1 VQRYQ
6 LYLCE
11 KPSQARDIASVLGK
25 GQKGEGCIRV
35 GSNIIVTWARGHLLQ
50 QAAPDKYGEQFGK
63 PWRTEV
69 LPVIPSQW
77 KLEVVADAKAQ
88 FRVIRDLL
96 KQAAEVIISTDAD
109 REGEVIARELLE
121 YCAYRGPVRRL
132 WLSALD
138 EASVRKALANLLPG
152 EKTALLYDAGKG
164 RSRADWLIGMNMTR
178 LCTVLARDAG
188 VDELLSVGRV
198 QTPTLAII
206 VNRDTEI
213 ANFVPVPYWQV
224 RAQLHKDGVAFSALW
239 QPAEQYCDAQG
250 RCIHQGAAAA
260 VAQRCSQTAT
270 ATVLDAT
277 TTREKEPQPL
287 CFSLGELQIVCN
299 QKWGMSAKE
308 VLGIA
313 QALYETHK
321 ATTYPRT
328 DCGYLPVSMLDEVT
342 EVLEALTKSDPP
354 LLATIHTLDR
364 SLRSR
369 VWNDKKI
376 TAHHGIIPTRVAF
389 DISRLSA
396 DELKVYSLIR
406 QHYLA
411 QLLPQAEVDVT
422 EASLNLG
429 GQLFLTR
436 GRVPVVEGW
445 KELFRKPAGNPDA
458 GDDADVTPDAGERD
472 RVLPPLAKGDSS
484 QVSGGEAEGK
494 QTRPPSPFTEGTLI
508 AAMKNA
514 ASLVTDP
521 KLKKILR
528 DNAGLGTEATRA
540 ETLQTLFS
548 RGYLEKKGKAI
559 GSTALARGL
568 IAALPE
574 TLTSPG
580 MTALWEQALDDIA
593 EGRMPLATFMAKQE
607 AWTQHLVTKLQ
618 AESLRLTAP
627 VTPPCPVCGG
637 KTRKRN
643 GKKGDFFSCIRY
655 PECKGV
661 VNSNGKRKV
670 VRKSGGRKTDKSASA
685 S

>member
-1 VQRYQ
+1 MQ

-11 KPSQARDIASVLGK
+11 KPSQARDIASVLGR
-25 GQKGEGCIRV
+25 GQKGDGCIHV
-35 GSNIIVTWARGHLLQ
+35 GSNIIVTWARGHLLE
-50 QAAPDKYGEQFGK
+50 QAAPDKYDEKYGK
-63 PWRTEV
+63 PWRTGV
-69 LPVIPSQW
+69 LPIIPSQW
-77 KLEVVADAKAQ
+77 KLEVVEDAKGQ
-88 FRVIRDLL
+88 FRVIRELL
-96 KQAAEVIISTDAD
+96 KKASEVVVSTDAD

-138 EASVRKALANLLPG
+138 EASIRKGLANLLPG

-164 RSRADWLIGMNMTR
+164 RSRADWLVGMNMTR
-178 LCTVLARDAG
+178 LCTLLARDAG

-198 QTPTLAII
+198 QTPTLAIV
-206 VNRDTEI
+206 VNRDNEI

-224 RAQLHKDGVAFSALW
+224 RARLQKDGVMFSALW
-239 QPAEQYCDAQG
+239 QPAEQYSDGGG

-260 VAQRCSQTAT
+260 VLQLCAPTAT

-277 TTREKEPQPL
+277 TARKKEPQPL
-287 CFSLGELQIVCN
+287 CFSLGALQVACS
-299 QKWGMSAKE
+299 QKWGMGAKD

-328 DCGYLPVSMLDEVT
+328 DCGYLPVSMLDEVP
-342 EVLEALTKSDPP
+342 EVLDAIAKSDPSVA
-354 LLATIHTLDR
+354 ATINTLDR
-364 SLRSR
+364 TLRSR

-376 TAHHGIIPTRVAF
+376 TAHHGIIPTRMTF

-396 DELKVYSLIR
+396 DELKVYILIR

-422 EASLNLG
+422 EASFNLG
-429 GQLFLTR
+429 GQLFRTR
-436 GRVPVVEGW
+436 GRVPVLEGW
-445 KELFRKPAGNPDA
+445 KALFRRQ
-458 GDDADVTPDAGERD
+458 DDAVDDQGTDATPTEEEERD
-472 RVLPPLAKGDSS
+472 MALPPLAKGDSC
-484 QVSGGEAEGK
+484 QVSGGEKESE

-540 ETLQTLFS
+540 EVITTLFK
-548 RGYLEKKGKAI
+548 RGYLEKKGKI
-559 GSTALARGL
+559 LRSTPLAREL

-593 EGRMPLATFMAKQE
+593 EGRMPLDAFMQKQE
-607 AWTQHLVTKLQ
+607 AWARHLVEKLR
-618 AESLRLTAP
+618 AESLKLTAP
-627 VTPPCPVCGG
+627 VTPPCPTCGG
-637 KTRKRN
+637 KTSKRS

-661 VNSNGKRKV
+661 VNSNGKRNV
-670 VRKSGGRKTDKSASA
+670 VRNKGRKTDKSAS
-685 S
+685 

>member
-1 VQRYQ
+1 MGVRVQ

-25 GQKGEGCIRV
+25 GQKGDGCIRV
-35 GSNIIVTWARGHLLQ
+35 GSNIIVTWARGHLLE
-50 QAAPDKYGEQFGK
+50 QAPPDKYDEKYGK

-69 LPVIPSQW
+69 LPIIPSQW

-88 FRVIRDLL
+88 FRAIRDLL
-96 KQAAEVIISTDAD
+96 KQASEVIVSTDAD

-138 EASVRKALANLLPG
+138 EASIRKGLANLLPG

-178 LCTVLARDAG
+178 LCTLLARDAG

-198 QTPTLAII
+198 QTPTLAIV
-206 VNRDTEI
+206 VNRDNVI

-224 RAQLHKDGVAFSALW
+224 RAQLQKDGVTFSALW
-239 QPAEQYCDAQG
+239 QPSEQYSDEEG

-260 VAQRCSQTAT
+260 VAQLCAQTAT

-277 TTREKEPQPL
+277 TKCDKEPQPL
-287 CFSLGELQIVCN
+287 CFSLGELQMACS
-299 QKWGMSAKE
+299 QKWGMGAKE

-328 DCGYLPVSMLDEVT
+328 DCGYLPLSMLDEIP
-342 EVLEALTKSDPP
+342 EVLDAVAKSDPP
-354 LLATIHTLDR
+354 MMETISILDR

-369 VWNDKKI
+369 VWNDKKV

-389 DISRLSA
+389 DILRLSA
-396 DELKVYSLIR
+396 DELKVYTLIR

-411 QLLPQAEVDVT
+411 QLLPQAEVDIT
-422 EASLNLG
+422 EASFNLG
-429 GQLFLTR
+429 GQLFRTR
-436 GRVPVVEGW
+436 GSVPVLGGW
-445 KELFRKPAGNPDA
+445 KILFREQEGAASEDDTDA
-458 GDDADVTPDAGERD
+458 AASEDDNRD
-472 RVLPPLAKGDSS
+472 MALPPLAKGDSC
-484 QVSGGEAEGK
+484 QVSGGVAEPK

-540 ETLQTLFS
+540 EVITTLFK
-548 RGYLEKKGKAI
+548 RGYLEKKGKTI
-559 GSTALARGL
+559 RTTQLAREL

-580 MTALWEQALDDIA
+580 MTALLEQALDDIA
-593 EGRMPLATFMAKQE
+593 EGRMSLEAFMKKQE
-607 AWTQHLVTKLQ
+607 AWTQHLVVKLC
-618 AESLRLTAP
+618 ADSLRLTVQ
-627 VTPPCPVCGG
+627 VTPPCPICGG
-637 KTRKRN
+637 KTRKRS

-661 VNSNGKRKV
+661 VNSNGKRKGD
-670 VRKSGGRKTDKSASA
+670 RKKGCKTDKSAS
-685 S
+685 

>member
-1 VQRYQ
+1 MQ

-25 GQKGEGCIRV
+25 GQKGNGCIRV
-35 GSNIIVTWARGHLLQ
+35 GSNIIVTWARGHLLEL
-50 QAAPDKYGEQFGK
+50 AAPEKYGEQYGK

-69 LPVIPSQW
+69 LPIIPSQW
-77 KLEVVADAKAQ
+77 KLVVVPDAKGQ
-88 FRVIRDLL
+88 FQVIRDLL
-96 KQAAEVIISTDAD
+96 KQASEVVVSTDAD

-164 RSRADWLIGMNMTR
+164 RSRADWVIGMNMTR
-178 LCTVLARDAG
+178 LCTLLARDAG

-198 QTPTLAII
+198 QTPTLAIV
-206 VNRDTEI
+206 VNRDNEI

-224 RAQLHKDGVAFSALW
+224 RVQLRKDGVTFSALW
-239 QPAEQYCDAQG
+239 QPAAQYSDAEG
-250 RCIHQGAAAA
+250 RCVHQGAAAA
-260 VAQRCSQTAT
+260 VAQLCAQTPT
-270 ATVLDAT
+270 ASVLDSAT
-277 TTREKEPQPL
+277 ERKKEQQPL
-287 CFSLGELQIVCN
+287 CFSLGTLQEVCS
-299 QKWGMSAKE
+299 QKWGMGAKE

-328 DCGYLPVSMLDEVT
+328 DCGYLPVSMLAEVP
-342 EVLEALTKSDPP
+342 EVLDAIMKSDPSVVP
-354 LLATIHTLDR
+354 VVNLLDR

-369 VWNDKKI
+369 IWNDKKI
-376 TAHHGIIPTRVAF
+376 TAHHAIIPTRTAF
-389 DISRLSA
+389 DVSRLSA
-396 DELKVYSLIR
+396 DELKVYTLIR

-411 QLLPQAEVDVT
+411 QMLAQAEVDVT
-422 EASLNLG
+422 EASFNLG
-429 GQLFLTR
+429 GQLFRTR

-445 KELFRKPAGNPDA
+445 KVLFRKPAGSENT
-458 GDDADVTPDAGERD
+458 DDPCPAPAESDDRD
-472 RVLPPLAKGDSS
+472 MALPQLMKGDSC
-484 QVSGGEAEGK
+484 QVNGAATEDKE
-494 QTRPPSPFTEGTLI
+494 TRPPSPFTEGTLI

-540 ETLQTLFS
+540 EVITTLFK

-559 GSTALARGL
+559 RSTALAREL
-568 IAALPE
+568 IAALPD

-593 EGRMPLATFMAKQE
+593 EGRMPLATFLAKQE
-607 AWTQHLVTKLQ
+607 AWTQHLVAKLR
-618 AESLRLTAP
+618 ADTLKLTAP
-627 VTPPCPVCGG
+627 VTPPCPTCGG
-637 KTRKRN
+637 KTRKRS

-670 VRKSGGRKTDKSASA
+670 ARKTSSKGRKTDKSAS
-685 S
+685 

>member
-1 VQRYQ
+1 VQ

-11 KPSQARDIASVLGK
+11 KPSQARDIASVLGW
-25 GQKGEGCIRV
+25 GQKGDGCIRV
-35 GSNIIVTWARGHLLQ
+35 GSNIIVTWARGHLLE
-50 QAAPDKYGEQFGK
+50 QAPPDKYDEKYGK
-63 PWRTEV
+63 PWCSEV

-77 KLEVVADAKAQ
+77 KLEVVPNAKAQ

-96 KQAAEVIISTDAD
+96 KQASEVVVSTDAD

-138 EASVRKALANLLPG
+138 ESSIRKGLANLLPG

-178 LCTVLARDAG
+178 LCTLLARDVG

-198 QTPTLAII
+198 QTPTLAIV
-206 VNRDTEI
+206 VNRDNEI

-224 RAQLHKDGVAFSALW
+224 RAQLQKDGVAFSALW
-239 QPAEQYCDAQG
+239 QPAEQYSDTEG

-260 VAQRCSQTAT
+260 VAQLCSQTAT
-270 ATVLDAT
+270 ATVLDAAT
-277 TTREKEPQPL
+277 KRDKEPQPL
-287 CFSLGELQIVCN
+287 CFSLGELQMVCS
-299 QKWGMSAKE
+299 QKWGMGAKE

-313 QALYETHK
+313 QSLYETHK

-328 DCGYLPVSMLDEVT
+328 DCGYLPVSMLAEVP
-342 EVLEALTKSDPP
+342 EVLDAVAKSDPT
-354 LLATIHTLDR
+354 AVTTISILDR

-396 DELKVYSLIR
+396 DEQKVYSLIR
-406 QHYLA
+406 QYYLA

-422 EASLNLG
+422 EASFNLG
-429 GQLFLTR
+429 GQLFRTR
-436 GRVPVVEGW
+436 GRVLVLEGW
-445 KELFRKPAGNPDA
+445 KALFRKQ
-458 GDDADVTPDAGERD
+458 GDVASGEDADAATTENDDRD
-472 RVLPPLAKGDSS
+472 MALPPLVKGDSC
-484 QVSGGEAEGK
+484 QVSGGAAEPK

-514 ASLVTDP
+514 ASLVIDP

-540 ETLQTLFS
+540 EVITTLFK
-548 RGYLEKKGKAI
+548 RGYLEKKGKTI
-559 GSTALARGL
+559 RSTPLAREL

-593 EGRMPLATFMAKQE
+593 EGRMSLDAFMQKQE
-607 AWTQHLVTKLQ
+607 AWTQHLVAKLR
-618 AESLRLTAP
+618 ANSLKLTAL
-627 VTPPCPVCGG
+627 VTPPCPLCGG
-637 KTRKRN
+637 KTGKRS

-661 VNSNGKRKV
+661 ASPASRNNQRKNSGKR
-670 VRKSGGRKTDKSASA
+670 RKKEAT
-685 S
+685 